1 MKKKSKKDKL
11 ENFNICQVTLRGNI
25 STIKH
30 NIKMFKKHYPNLK
43 LFIICPKKDIEFF
56 KRHINSK
63 NCEII
68 NEENII
74 TLKNF
79 IYIANKYF
87 IKSNYYK
94 KIQSRLSWYYQ
105 QVLKI
110 SFMIDFVSKE
120 HEPILMWDAD
130 AILLKKFDFY
140 NNGKTV
146 KYGTTFE
153 FHRAYFDTNK
163 KILKKLPEYFIAMTN
178 QFIGLTPLENKFLIN
193 KLKKI
198 KKKQKMTS
206 LWISHIISWAIFT
219 SHKDF
224 NGSMFSE
231 QELIGQS
238 NLLYS
243 YEKQKLIHGLRTG
256 LNGKLTNIQKKISVF
271 FGYNYVSYEYS
282 HPNINYKNML
292 NRNQSWF
299 PFIKLIIKKT
309 SNKIFRSIEHF
320 LKF

>member
-11 ENFNICQVTLRGNI
+11 ENLNICQVTLRGNI
-25 STIKH
+25 ATIK
-30 NIKMFKKHYPNLK
+30 NNMIMFKKHYSNFK
-43 LFIICPKKDIEFF
+43 LFIICPKKDIKFLKKQIKSE
-56 KRHINSK
+56 

-68 NEENII
+68 NEESII
-74 TLKNF
+74 PLKKF

-87 IKSNYYK
+87 IKSNYYR

-105 QVLKI
+105 QILKI
-110 SFMIDFVSKE
+110 SFMIDFVSRK

-130 AILLKKFDFY
+130 TILLKKFNFF
-140 NNGKTV
+140 NNEKTV

-163 KILKKLPEYFIAMTN
+163 KILKKLPKYFIAMTN
-178 QFIGLTPLENKFLIN
+178 QFIGLTPLENKFLID

-198 KKKQKMTS
+198 KKKETKTP
-206 LWISHIISWAIFT
+206 LWISHIISRAIVDT
-219 SHKDF
+219 HKNF

-243 YEKQKLIHGLRTG
+243 YKKQKLIHGLRSG
-256 LNGKLTNIQKKISVF
+256 LNGKITSIQKKISIF
-271 FGYNYVSYEYS
+271 FGYSYVSYEYS
-282 HPNINYKNML
+282 HPNINNKNML

-299 PFIKLIIKKT
+299 SFIRLIMNKT
-309 SNKIFRSIEHF
+309 SNKIFRSIKHLLRF
-320 LKF
+320 

>member
-11 ENFNICQVTLRGNI
+11 ENLNICQVTLRGNI
-25 STIKH
+25 ATIK
-30 NIKMFKKHYPNLK
+30 NNMIMFKKHYSNFK
-43 LFIICPKKDIEFF
+43 LFIICPKKDIKFF
-56 KRHINSK
+56 KRHIKSK
-63 NCEII
+63 DCEII
-68 NEENII
+68 NEESII
-74 TLKNF
+74 PLKKF

-87 IKSNYYK
+87 IKSNYYR

-105 QVLKI
+105 QILKI
-110 SFMIDFVSKE
+110 SFMIDFVSRK

-130 AILLKKFDFY
+130 TILLKKFNFF
-140 NNGKTV
+140 NNEKTV

-163 KILKKLPEYFIAMTN
+163 KILKKLPKYFIAMTN

-193 KLKKI
+193 KFKKI
-198 KKKQKMTS
+198 KKKETKTS
-206 LWISHIISWAIFT
+206 LWISHIISRAIFDT
-219 SHKDF
+219 HKNF

-243 YEKQKLIHGLRTG
+243 YKKQKLIHGLRSG
-256 LNGKLTNIQKKISVF
+256 LNGKLTYIQKKISIF
-271 FGYNYVSYEYS
+271 FGYSYVSYEYS
-282 HPNINYKNML
+282 HPNINNKNML

-299 PFIKLIIKKT
+299 SFIRLIMNKT
-309 SNKIFRSIEHF
+309 SNKIYRSIKHLLRF
-320 LKF
+320 

>member
-1 MKKKSKKDKL
+1 MKNKSQKNKS
-11 ENFNICQVTLRGNI
+11 ENLNICQVTLRGNI
-25 STIKH
+25 ATIKN
-30 NIKMFKKHYPNLK
+30 NIIMFKKHYSNFK
-43 LFIICPKKDIEFF
+43 LFIICPQKDVKFF
-56 KRHINSK
+56 KRHINFK

-68 NEENII
+68 NEENILP
-74 TLKNF
+74 LKKF

-87 IKSNYYK
+87 IKSNYYR
-94 KIQSRLSWYYQ
+94 KIQSRISWYYQ
-105 QVLKI
+105 QILKI
-110 SFMIDFVSKE
+110 SFMIDFVSKK

-130 AILLKKFDFY
+130 TILLRKFNFF

-163 KILKKLPEYFIAMTN
+163 KILKKLPKYFIAMTN
-178 QFIGLTPLENKFLIN
+178 QFIGLTPLENKFLID

-198 KKKQKMTS
+198 KKKNTLTP
-206 LWISHIISWAIFT
+206 LWISHIISWAIFV
-219 SHKDF
+219 SHKNF

-243 YEKQKLIHGLRTG
+243 YKKQKLIHGLRSG
-256 LNGKLTNIQKKISVF
+256 LNGKLTSIQKKISIF
-271 FGYNYVSYEYS
+271 FGYSYVSYEYS
-282 HPNINYKNML
+282 HPNINNKNML

-299 PFIKLIIKKT
+299 SFIRLIMNKT
-309 SNKIFRSIEHF
+309 SNKIFRSIKHLLRF
-320 LKF
+320 